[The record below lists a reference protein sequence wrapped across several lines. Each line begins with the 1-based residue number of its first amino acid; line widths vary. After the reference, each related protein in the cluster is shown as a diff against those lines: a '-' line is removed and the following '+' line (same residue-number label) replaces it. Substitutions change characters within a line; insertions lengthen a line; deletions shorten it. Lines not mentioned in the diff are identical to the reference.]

1 MQIKFKTNINCAN
14 CVKSVS
20 SFLNEIEGI
29 KWAVDTSVPN
39 KILSVE
45 GEIID
50 INKIISAVEDAGFD
64 IEELKTS

>member
-1 MQIKFKTNINCAN
+1 
-14 CVKSVS
+14 
-20 SFLNEIEGI
+20 
-29 KWAVDTSVPN
+29 VPN

-45 GEIID
+45 GEIVD